1 MMNNKICLNF
11 KGNFENLNADQE
23 IFGFF
28 QETGIEVSSTISP
41 TSSLRS
47 IVNASARRTA
57 NWRAIARRSSTL
69 AMPTTR
75 VRPSGRRGKLFIELN
90 TVDAAYWDPC

>member
-1 MMNNKICLNF
+1 
-11 KGNFENLNADQE
+11 
-23 IFGFF
+23 
-28 QETGIEVSSTISP
+28 
-41 TSSLRS
+41 
-47 IVNASARRTA
+47 VNASARRTA

-90 TVDAAYWDPC
+90 TVDAAY